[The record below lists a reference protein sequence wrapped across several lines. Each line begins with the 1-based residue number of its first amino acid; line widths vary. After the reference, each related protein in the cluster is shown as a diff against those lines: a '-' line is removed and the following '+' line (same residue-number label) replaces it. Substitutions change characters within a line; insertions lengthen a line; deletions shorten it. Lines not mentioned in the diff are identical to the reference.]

1 MRFRQF
7 ITVNGQQAAPAIVP
21 VTPGTWLARNYSHG
35 ALSAFG
41 LKQPQFNQ
49 IRRHAA
55 VLLPGAQLRPVRFE
69 ALSMFWRKRQPR
81 FAIP

>member
-1 MRFRQF
+1 M
-7 ITVNGQQAAPAIVP
+7 TVNGEYAAPDVVP
-21 VTPGTWLARNYSHG
+21 VAQRTWLARNYSHG

-41 LKQPQFNQ
+41 LKHPQFNQ

>member
-7 ITVNGQQAAPAIVP
+7 MTVNGQQAAPAIVP
-21 VTPGTWLARNYSHG
+21 VTPETWLARNYSHG
-35 ALSAFG
+35 ASDAFG
-41 LKQPQFNQ
+41 LKHLQFNQ

-55 VLLPGAQLRPVRFE
+55 VLLPGAQLRPDRFE